1 MPRTI
6 RVMLVEDNPEYADVV
21 KLALDRESDIELT
34 GRFGTTEVAIKTLK
48 DPTLEMTP
56 DVILLDLRLPGMD
69 GLDSLP
75 FFIAAAPAT
84 KVIVLT
90 QSDQENDVF
99 QAISSG
105 ASGYLLKSA
114 TLQQLTDGIR
124 AVASGGSPLDAGVAR
139 YILRSLQPTNSKPP
153 RESLLS
159 ARELEILTLL
169 ADGMVKKQIAKRL
182 KIGYTTVDTHVGRIY
197 EKLNVNNAPAAV
209 DTAHRMHIFGPRS
222 DDS

>member
-1 MPRTI
+1 
-6 RVMLVEDNPEYADVV
+6 
-21 KLALDRESDIELT
+21 
-34 GRFGTTEVAIKTLK
+34 
-48 DPTLEMTP
+48 MTP
-56 DVILLDLRLPGMD
+56 DVSLLDLRLPGMD

-84 KVIVLT
+84 KIIVLT

-124 AVASGGSPLDAGVAR
+124 AAASGGSPLDAGVAR
-139 YILRSLQPTNSKPP
+139 YIIQSLKPTSTKPR

-159 ARELEILTLL
+159 GRELEILTLL

-209 DTAHRMHIFGPRS
+209 DTAHRMGLFGPRN
-222 DDS
+222 DDL